1 MKNWKLLLIIVGTVL
16 FVILG
21 CVFGVQSA
29 QNRAISLEESVYTAK
44 SDIKVQEKRRVD
56 LIYNLADCVKQY
68 DKHESEIL
76 AGLADGMSKGNSV
89 EDVDTAIAAVTYA
102 YPELK
107 SNENY
112 KQLMNELSITEN
124 MIAQY
129 RENYNKSVTVY
140 NRYVK
145 KFPARV
151 FLDWTGY
158 EILEFERLDY
168 QAPADAAQSLF
179 EE

>member
-1 MKNWKLLLIIVGTVL
+1 MKNWKLRLIIVGTVL
-16 FVILG
+16 AVALG

-29 QNRAISLEESVYTAK
+29 QNRAISFEESVYTAE
-44 SDIKVQEKRRVD
+44 SDIKVQEKCRVD

-76 AGLADGMSKGNSV
+76 TGLADGMSKGNSV
-89 EDVDTAIAAVTYA
+89 EDVSTAIAAVTYA

-112 KQLMNELSITEN
+112 KQFMNELSITEN
-124 MIAQY
+124 KIARY
-129 RENYNKSVTVY
+129 RENYNKSVTDY

-145 KFPARV
+145 KFPARI
-151 FLDWTGY
+151 FIDWTGY
-158 EILEFERLDY
+158 EVLEFQRLDY
-168 QAPADAAQSLF
+168 QAPADTPQNLF
-179 EE
+179 GE

>member
-1 MKNWKLLLIIVGTVL
+1 MKNWKLRLIIVGTVL
-16 FVILG
+16 AVALG

-29 QNRAISLEESVYTAK
+29 RNRAISFEESVYTAQ

-56 LIYNLADCVKQY
+56 LVYNLADCVKQY

-76 AGLADGMSKGNSV
+76 TGLADGMSKGNSV
-89 EDVDTAIAAVTYA
+89 EDVSTAIAAVTYA

-112 KQLMNELSITEN
+112 KQFMNELSITEN
-124 MIAQY
+124 KIARY
-129 RENYNKSVTVY
+129 RENYNKSVTDY

-145 KFPARV
+145 KFPARI
-151 FLDWTGY
+151 FLNWTGY
-158 EILEFERLDY
+158 EVLEFERLDY
-168 QAPADAAQSLF
+168 QAPGDAPQDLF
-179 EE
+179 GE